1 MTNLPVKTAIDSTPD
16 AAIDY
21 FNAHTEGLGY
31 LDSLVQV
38 QPKAGQS
45 FAAFWTAHFC
55 MLEGNPQN
63 PDKLYVSLT
72 IPGDNVL
79 DLLMPFLSDIN
90 NKTTNV
96 FVNLRLAKLRGEPFI
111 YGVNSKSSGKLGVNY
126 SARLINVKY
135 LKVGDNVIKLES
147 DNAHA
152 RSSSDAPAVN
162 NNPQAPQPNP
172 GLFTKPLMVKL
183 SKDDANFAIEKDR
196 LYKAGYKWHSE
207 KTVWIIPEIIVA
219 QDADFTAKVE
229 YLESIG
235 YVFSSDHAAWRMA
248 FPQPKSNNRNA
259 HSNAQHATNK

>member
-1 MTNLPVKTAIDSTPD
+1 MTNVSVNTAIDSTPD
-16 AAIDY
+16 ATIDY

-31 LDSLVQV
+31 LDSLVEV
-38 QPKAGQS
+38 QPKAGQN

-72 IPGDNVL
+72 IPGENVL
-79 DLLMPFLSDIN
+79 DLLMPFLRDIN
-90 NKTTNV
+90 NKTTKV

-135 LKVGDNVIKLES
+135 LKVGDNVIKLENG
-147 DNAHA
+147 DAQPKP
-152 RSSSDAPAVN
+152 SSDAPAVN
-162 NNPQAPQPNP
+162 NNRQAPQPNS

-183 SKDDANFAIEKDR
+183 SKDDINFAIEKDR

-207 KTVWIIPEIIVA
+207 KTMWIIPEVIVA
-219 QDADFTAKVE
+219 QDADYAAKVE

-235 YVFSSDHAAWRMA
+235 YVFSSDHTAWRMA
-248 FPQPKSNNRNA
+248 FPKPNNRNA
-259 HSNAQHATNK
+259 HSNAQHAPNK